1 MLQTIMI
8 SGIDGFTVETTNC
21 LMISDRFT
29 MMKFDVKTP
38 KLRAQLS
45 NDSLRDESAE
55 INQLELDDQTED
67 EGLSMEA
74 LQKAREGAPDE
85 IAIMKELLGINVFTY
100 VLAGLIA
107 FFLSMNIILGPG
119 WLGQSMGLEGTGTF
133 TQISDSLPAT
143 VDLSG
148 TENLL

>member
-8 SGIDGFTVETTNC
+8 SCIDGFTVETTNC
-21 LMISDRFT
+21 LMTSDRFT
-29 MMKFDVKTP
+29 MMKFDVKTQ

-55 INQLELDDQTED
+55 INQLELDGQTED

-85 IAIMKELLGINVFTY
+85 FAIMKEVRLT
-100 VLAGLIA
+100 
-107 FFLSMNIILGPG
+107 
-119 WLGQSMGLEGTGTF
+119 
-133 TQISDSLPAT
+133 
-143 VDLSG
+143 SG
-148 TENLL
+148 EIGYA

>member
-1 MLQTIMI
+1 
-8 SGIDGFTVETTNC
+8 
-21 LMISDRFT
+21 
-29 MMKFDVKTP
+29 MK
-38 KLRAQLS
+38 
-45 NDSLRDESAE
+45 
-55 INQLELDDQTED
+55 
-67 EGLSMEA
+67 
-74 LQKAREGAPDE
+74 
-85 IAIMKELLGINVFTY
+85 LLGINVFTY

-107 FFLSMNIILGPG
+107 FFLSMNLILGPG